1 MAERKHTGRS
11 KSEPIKVELKQNYS
25 KLGEKSGSP
34 GTLPPALYL
43 VATPIGNMGD
53 MTFRAVET
61 LRGVDLILCED
72 TRVTRKL
79 LSHYDIHV
87 PVGVY
92 NDLSEGRDP
101 DFILDQIAGGKSVA
115 LVSDAGMPLI
125 SDPGYKLVRGC
136 AARGIRVTSVPGA
149 NAVLTALQ
157 LSGLPTDAFLF
168 LGFLATKSSAR
179 RAALADV
186 ATVPATIICYERA
199 DRVAGLL
206 ADVQA
211 AMGGRAVA
219 VARELTKLFEDVR
232 RGSVADVLA
241 GLEANPIK
249 GEVVVLIDRAGA
261 DTQEELLSEDERI
274 IAALRERIAAGDR
287 MRAAVDAVSGS
298 MGVARK
304 RVYTLAIGLGE

>member
-1 MAERKHTGRS
+1 MALEKLNR
-11 KSEPIKVELKQNYS
+11 QNLS
-25 KLGEKSGSP
+25 
-34 GTLPPALYL
+34 PALYL

-53 MTFRAVET
+53 MTYRAVET

-79 LSHYDIHV
+79 LTHYDIHV

-101 DFILDQIAGGKSVA
+101 DFILDQIAAGKSVA

-125 SDPGYKLVRGC
+125 SDPGYKLVRACRDAGVK
-136 AARGIRVTSVPGA
+136 VTSVPGA

-168 LGFLATKSSAR
+168 LGFLPTKSGAR
-179 RAALADV
+179 RAVLADV
-186 ATVPATIICYERA
+186 ARVPATIICYERA
-199 DRVAGLL
+199 DRVAALL
-206 ADVQA
+206 SDVQA
-211 AMGGRAVA
+211 AMGSRVVA

-232 RGSVADVLA
+232 RGAIPDILD
-241 GLEANPIK
+241 GLEKNPIK

-261 DTQEELLSEDERI
+261 DTAQELLTEDARI
-274 IAALRERIAAGDR
+274 IAALQTRIAAGDR

-304 RVYTLAIGLGE
+304 RVYTLAIGLD